1 MFDTSNAGLKMVQ
14 SIIKTWKDDSEPSH
28 ARIFSKHDQL
38 NVWGKSDDNKSTVE
52 LTALSQR
59 ENKSIFTHNVTK
71 NG

>member
-28 ARIFSKHDQL
+28 ARIFSKHDHL

-52 LTALSQR
+52 LTALSQS